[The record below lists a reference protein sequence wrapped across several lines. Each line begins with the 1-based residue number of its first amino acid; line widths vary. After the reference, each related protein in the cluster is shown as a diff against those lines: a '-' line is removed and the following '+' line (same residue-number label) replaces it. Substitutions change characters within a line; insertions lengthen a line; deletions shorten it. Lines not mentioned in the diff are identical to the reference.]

1 MRSGRITQADGE
13 LWNPS
18 LYGFWWSLRGTSM
31 RYDGITTPSAYGL
44 YFNATG
50 VGSSGGPYNRYY
62 GFPLRCLST
71 VLDMWYNVLQK
82 GGEYIV
88 KKF

>member
-1 MRSGRITQADGE
+1 MRSGYFDLTTADV
-13 LWNPS
+13 
-18 LYGFWWSLRGTSM
+18 LRG
-31 RYDGITTPSAYGL
+31 A
-44 YFNATG
+44 G
-50 VGSSGGPYNRYY
+50 VGGFSQSSRAVDYVSSVTAAAHYLTFNTAAVGPSGGPGGRWF